1 MFYTVIKTVVLWQ
14 KMNLDWNIFKSQFE
28 DALTKLFGFAYF
40 EVVILETIS
49 SRKIKEILAKII
61 TRDGINIKLG

>member
-14 KMNLDWNIFKSQFE
+14 KMNRDWNIFKSQFE
-28 DALTKLFGFAYF
+28 DALRKLFGFAYF
-40 EVVILETIS
+40 EGVILETIS
-49 SRKIKEILAKII
+49 SRKIKEILAKMT